1 MNLNILQ
8 FFLPLKNA
16 HADCSHT
23 STMTSQHHN
32 HRHQHTRYDHMKLHD
47 LWLRSTPMNI
57 NCTLA
62 FGIRIDTLFRSIFV
76 RISVSTNTTNYS
88 KFLRFSLSHI
98 ANGYVSSFLYLP
110 SRNQSP
116 LNPISSNTNL
126 CWNKSETEGKKILWH
141 SCCAKSKHKQFD
153 VIQNAY
159 GCICRRTEMNHDFI
173 YTFANPWRARYLWA
187 KSSYCIKPDAHCS
200 RSMLFFSTCLH
211 YSHGIYEQR

>member
-8 FFLPLKNA
+8 FFLPSKNA

-32 HRHQHTRYDHMKLHD
+32 HQHTRYDHMKLHD

-62 FGIRIDTLFRSIFV
+62 FGIRIGTLFRSIFV
-76 RISVSTNTTNYS
+76 RISVSTTPRTAAS
-88 KFLRFSLSHI
+88 FCVFHSRISHI
-98 ANGYVSSFLYLP
+98 GYVSSFLYLP

-126 CWNKSETEGKKILWH
+126 CWNKSETEGEKNIVAL
-141 SCCAKSKHKQFD
+141 
-153 VIQNAY
+153 
-159 GCICRRTEMNHDFI
+159 
-173 YTFANPWRARYLWA
+173 
-187 KSSYCIKPDAHCS
+187 
-200 RSMLFFSTCLH
+200 ML
-211 YSHGIYEQR
+211 RKV